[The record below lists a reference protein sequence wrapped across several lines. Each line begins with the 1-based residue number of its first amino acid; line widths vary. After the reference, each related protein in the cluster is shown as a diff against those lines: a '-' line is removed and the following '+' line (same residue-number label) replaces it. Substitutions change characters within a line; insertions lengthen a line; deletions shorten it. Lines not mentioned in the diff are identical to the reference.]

1 MHLSNITEM
10 RDILVFSLKM
20 RLLDSGFLE
29 SMVEGSKNLP
39 QNKLNIFRL
48 STKIRQLKES
58 GLIQFWRKIE
68 FDKVGKSTIGLIS
81 NLLFALMQ
89 RDINPTQKRTFQY

>member
-1 MHLSNITEM
+1 MIKDVVILSNITEM
-10 RDILVFSLKM
+10 RDIVVFSLKL
-20 RLLDSGFLE
+20 RLLDSGFLK
-29 SMVEGSKNLP
+29 S
-39 QNKLNIFRL
+39 LNIFRL

-58 GLIQFWRKIE
+58 GLIQYWRKIE

-89 RDINPTQKRTFQY
+89 RGINPTQKRIFHYLD